1 VRAEPRRADRAGGA
15 PAEKE
20 ETTTQPNVA
29 SAGPLTPQLVEALQ
43 RSAGNRAVS
52 GLIQRDDKQVSVA
65 DVTVNHP
72 RVTVP
77 LEAGLNLRATVTPA
91 NATGVKF
98 KVEKGTVEAKD
109 VQIDASSGKLTIG
122 PGQPGGELKVT
133 AEAADGSSAWSTF
146 RVIEKPTALTSTSPS
161 ASGGSRY
168 GGDFTHTFS
177 GPGKSPSG
185 LEDGRINEKFDSLKA
200 TSPWGP
206 FDLAANAAGSRGWG
220 LDSSGAMNAADHVT
234 INTTLPDV
242 RPSIQS
248 ASNPSPKGDL
258 KKGVGFTMTQHM
270 HAQSLPSG
278 KLDDK
283 AFADIPHVRQL
294 EERSGD
300 VKMVVKAGK
309 DEVEQDYEGKPAF
322 RNAQASPA
330 KVEASPPK
338 PKAERGKPA
347 AAWQRNEVTVT
358 AEAIPSTAKTVFS
371 IVETGAARLGCEID
385 KTSGVVKIGDQPGT
399 ITVRVS
405 DGGTGHYDEVKITIT
420 PAAAPGP

>member
-1 VRAEPRRADRAGGA
+1 MGNELKRVEPV
-15 PAEKE
+15 P
-20 ETTTQPNVA
+20 ETRTATEAAA
-29 SAGPLTPQLVEALQ
+29 SADAAPSGPLTPQLVTMLQ
-43 RSAGNRAVS
+43 RSAGNRAVA
-52 GLIQRDDKQVSVA
+52 GLIQRDDKQVSVT
-65 DVTVNHP
+65 DVTINNA
-72 RVTVP
+72 RVTTP
-77 LEAGLNLRATVTPA
+77 PEAGLNLQARAVPP

-98 KVEKGTVEAKD
+98 KIEKGTVEAKD
-109 VQIDASSGKLTIG
+109 VQIDAASGKITLGAT
-122 PGQPGGELKVT
+122 QPGGDLKVT

-146 RVIEKPTALTSTSPS
+146 RVIEKPAALKATSPS
-161 ASGGSRY
+161 AGGGSRY

-177 GPGKSPSG
+177 SKSGSSSG
-185 LEDGRINEKFDSLKA
+185 MEDERINEKFDSLKA
-200 TSPWGP
+200 TTPWGS

-220 LDSSGAMNAADHVT
+220 IDASGDMTGPDHVT
-234 INTTLPDV
+234 IEKSLPDV
-242 RPSIQS
+242 RPAIKS
-248 ASNPSPKGDL
+248 ASNRSPTGDL

-283 AFADIPHVRQL
+283 PFADIPHVRQL

-338 PKAERGKPA
+338 PKAEKGKPP
-347 AAWQRNEVTVT
+347 AAWSRNEVTVS
-358 AEAIPSTAKTVFS
+358 ADAIPSNAKTVFS
-371 IVETGAARLGCEID
+371 IVEADAARLGCEVD
-385 KTSGVVKIGDQPGT
+385 KSSGLVKVGDQPGT

-405 DGGTGHYDEVKITIT
+405 DGGNAHYDEVKIVIT
-420 PAAAPGP
+420 PAAASP